1 MKGMSQL
8 TTTVVQL
15 DVYVKLDIHI
25 ILLIKHLGHLNWYDF
40 LSIVAHR
47 TRRISRLLYIHMED
61 VEGYE
66 KRIG

>member
-15 DVYVKLDIHI
+15 DVYVKLDIHTT
-25 ILLIKHLGHLNWYDF
+25 LLIKHLGHLNWYDF

-47 TRRISRLLYIHMED
+47 ILVGCCISTW
-61 VEGYE
+61 
-66 KRIG
+66 KT